1 MPLLVIATRPLNLT
15 ICRRVQGNNGGQG
28 RYERGAAMST
38 RRGDAHARG
47 GCRLQPPTRV
57 ALQPQAAVTC
67 DVYSTRSPSSSPGPA
82 LLKTLPQSCSG
93 HEPLKARFHSSSSVC
108 S

>member
-1 MPLLVIATRPLNLT
+1 MPLLVIATRPLNEM
-15 ICRRVQGNNGGQG
+15 ICHRVQGNDGGQG
-28 RYERGAAMST
+28 RCERGAAVST
-38 RRGDAHARG
+38 RRGDARARG
-47 GCRLQPPTRV
+47 LQPPTRV
-57 ALQPQAAVTC
+57 AVQPQAAVTC
-67 DVYSTRSPSSSPGPA
+67 DVYSTISPSSSPGPA